1 MYLEKRCRPKSAT
14 ADADSTTKI
23 AKTTPTSPMPEYY
36 EDLKDAPSTNSRPIR
51 RRRRTANGNSSRSRW
66 NQLLSDRDGCHILA
80 LADEIER
87 MVREREEA

>member
-1 MYLEKRCRPKSAT
+1 MCPGKKHPSKSAT
-14 ADADSTTKI
+14 AEADPTTKI

-36 EDLKDAPSTNSRPIR
+36 EDLKDAPSTNSRPVR
-51 RRRRTANGNSSRSRW
+51 RSRRTTNGNNSSSRTP
-66 NQLLSDRDGCHILA
+66 LLSDRDGCHILA